1 LEKNLLVIIP
11 VHNELKNIKKIYF
24 NLKKQKYKILF
35 IDDCSIDKTEKF
47 FKENKVSFLR
57 NNKNYGYEKT
67 LLKGFEYALNKKYK
81 FIISMDGDGE
91 HNINDIKKFINHYK
105 ENKSDIIIGNR
116 NLKPRF
122 MEHITAAYFNLRYN
136 VSDPFSGFILYK
148 TEIFKNVK
156 FSRYNDGYLVDL
168 LKFFILKKKKIS
180 EININIKK
188 RIDKPRVGNNFF
200 VNIKMIKILFKILF

>member
-1 LEKNLLVIIP
+1 MEKNLLVIIP